1 MTDLENRND
10 VFAPLRLKNFRRFLL
25 ANCILIIGQRIQ
37 VVAVGWEVYEKTGSA
52 VHLGYVGLTQFL
64 PVLLFSLF
72 SGHIVDSFNRKTIL
86 VISLTA
92 TSIAAAVLAWNSGEN
107 LTVTYATLF
116 LTGTIK
122 CFQNPART
130 SLLPRIVP
138 KHLFVLTVRWITT
151 SFQISLMAGPAL
163 GGLMIGIFHV
173 ATYAYLT
180 NCIGA
185 LIVIGLILSLRY
197 QRLYLPR
204 QPFTRE
210 ALLAGFTFVKSTK
223 VILATM
229 ILDAFAVLL
238 GGATALMP
246 IYAKDILQVGPSGL
260 GWLLAA
266 PSFGSL
272 LMAIFQV
279 TRKPRPKAGRAM
291 LLSLIG
297 FGSMTIVFGI
307 STNFW
312 LSLTCLF
319 ILGMCD
325 NISVIV
331 RQTLIQVLTPEDMR
345 GRVSALSG
353 LFIGASNE
361 LGGFESG
368 MVAGLFGPVFSVV
381 SGGIGTLLVTTVI
394 AKFYPQLKDYE
405 IEK

>member
-1 MTDLENRND
+1 MSSTDNAND
-10 VFAPLRLKNFRRFLL
+10 VYAPLRLKNFRRFLL
-25 ANCILIIGQRIQ
+25 ANSILIIGQRIQ

-72 SGHIVDSFNRKTIL
+72 SGHVVDSFNRKTIL
-86 VISLTA
+86 VISLSA
-92 TSIAAAVLAWNSGEN
+92 TSLAAAALAWNSGEN
-107 LTVTYATLF
+107 LTLTYTLLF

-138 KHLFVLTVRWITT
+138 RELFVTTVRWTTT
-151 SFQISLMAGPAL
+151 SFQVSLMVGPAL
-163 GGLMIGIFHV
+163 GGLIIGAFHA
-173 ATYAYLT
+173 ATFAYLA
-180 NCIGA
+180 NCLGA
-185 LIVIGLILSLRY
+185 MIVIGLILSLRY
-197 QRLYLPR
+197 QRLYMQR
-204 QPFTRE
+204 QPFTVE
-210 ALLAGFTFVKSTK
+210 ALLRGFTFVKGTK

-246 IYAKDILQVGPSGL
+246 IYAKDILFVGPSGL

-266 PSFGSL
+266 PSVGSL
-272 LMAIFQV
+272 MMAIFLV
-279 TRKPRPKAGRAM
+279 TRKPWEKAGKAM

-297 FGSMTIVFGI
+297 FGSMTIVFGL

-312 LSLTCLF
+312 LSIVCLL
-319 ILGMCD
+319 ILGACD
-325 NISVIV
+325 NVSVIV

-345 GRVSALSG
+345 GRVSALGG

-368 MVAGLFGPVFSVV
+368 MAAGLFGPVISVV
-381 SGGIGTLLVTTVI
+381 SGGIGTLLVTFAV
-394 AKFYPQLKDYE
+394 ARFYPQLKEYE
-405 IEK
+405 VDK